1 MRSTGR
7 WLTLTARRGYNPHDP
22 PIRTPMTPVRR
33 FFVADLNAKGELRAE
48 AEYRYEQLEQVPG
61 AADLISTF
69 SAAVWRSPEEFETPL
84 HPRNRRLTLRWRASA
99 ATSGIATVRNA
110 EDLASLSLLCSGLDE
125 SADSITLKAY
135 QQHLLAELRDT
146 GYEPA
151 FGLMELRRRPLVA
164 TVGFLP
170 PPDPTDQLLVA
181 LADRCFAA
189 AFFRFLS
196 LA

>member
-1 MRSTGR
+1 
-7 WLTLTARRGYNPHDP
+7 
-22 PIRTPMTPVRR
+22 MTPVRR
-33 FFVADLNAKGELRAE
+33 FFVADLNAKGELRSE

-69 SAAVWRSPEEFETPL
+69 SAAVWRSPEEFETAL

-99 ATSGIATVRNA
+99 ATAGIATVRNA

>member
-1 MRSTGR
+1 M
-7 WLTLTARRGYNPHDP
+7 P
-22 PIRTPMTPVRR
+22 PPRR
-33 FFVADLNAKGELRAE
+33 FFVADLNAKGELRSE
-48 AEYRYEQLEQVPG
+48 DTEYRYEQLEQVPG

-69 SAAVWRSPEEFETPL
+69 SAAVWRSPEGFDAPT

-99 ATSGIATVRNA
+99 PTTGIATVRNGA
-110 EDLASLSLLCSGLDE
+110 ELASLSLLCSGLDDT
-125 SADSITLKAY
+125 ADAITLKAY

-151 FGLMELRRRPLVA
+151 FGLMELKRRPLVA
-164 TVGFLP
+164 TVEFVA

-189 AFFRFLS
+189 ACFRFLS

>member
-1 MRSTGR
+1 VST
-7 WLTLTARRGYNPHDP
+7 
-22 PIRTPMTPVRR
+22 IRR

-48 AEYRYEQLEQVPG
+48 SEYRYEQLEQVPG
-61 AADLISTF
+61 APDLISNF
-69 SAAVWRSPEEFETPL
+69 SATLWRNAEKFEVAL
-84 HPRNRRLTLRWRASA
+84 HPSRTSPSLRWRASA
-99 ATSGIATVRNA
+99 ATAGIATVRCD

-125 SADSITLKAY
+125 QADALTLKAY
-135 QQHLLAELRDT
+135 QQHLMVELRDT

-151 FGLMELRRRPLVA
+151 FGLMELRHRPLVA
-164 TVGFLP
+164 TIPFFA

-189 AFFRFLS
+189 AYFRYLS

>member
-1 MRSTGR
+1 V
-7 WLTLTARRGYNPHDP
+7 TA
-22 PIRTPMTPVRR
+22 VRR

-61 AADLISTF
+61 AADLISGF
-69 SAAVWRSPEEFETPL
+69 SAALWKNADECELPL
-84 HPRNRRLTLRWRASA
+84 HPSRSTPTLRWRSSA
-99 ATSGIATVRNA
+99 PTAGIATVRCGD
-110 EDLASLSLLCSGLDE
+110 ELASLSLLCSGLDE
-125 SADSITLKAY
+125 QADALTLKAY
-135 QQHLLAELRDT
+135 QQHLLLELRDT

-151 FGLMELRRRPLVA
+151 FGLMEIRSRPVVA
-164 TVGFLP
+164 TIPFFA

-189 AFFRFLS
+189 AFFRYLS

>member
-1 MRSTGR
+1 MSQ
-7 WLTLTARRGYNPHDP
+7 
-22 PIRTPMTPVRR
+22 VRR

-61 AADLISTF
+61 AADLISAF
-69 SAAVWRSPEEFETPL
+69 SAAVWRSPEELEVPL
-84 HPRNRRLTLRWRASA
+84 HPSNRRTTLRWRASA
-99 ATSGIATVRNA
+99 ATAGIATVRA
-110 EDLASLSLLCSGLDE
+110 GKDLASLSLLCSGLDDN
-125 SADSITLKAY
+125 ADTVTLRAY

-151 FGLMELRRRPLVA
+151 FGLMELRHRPLVA
-164 TVGFLP
+164 TVAFQGP
-170 PPDPTDQLLVA
+170 ADPTDQLLVA

-189 AFFRFLS
+189 AFFRYLS

>member
-1 MRSTGR
+1 
-7 WLTLTARRGYNPHDP
+7 
-22 PIRTPMTPVRR
+22 MTPPRR
-33 FFVADLNAKGELRAE
+33 FFVADLNAQGELKSE
-48 AEYRYEQLEQVPG
+48 TEYRYEQLEQVPG
-61 AADLISTF
+61 AAELISTF
-69 SAAVWRSPEEFETPL
+69 SAIVWRTPEEFETPL

-99 ATSGIATVRNA
+99 STAGIATVRSGD
-110 EDLASLSLLCSGLDE
+110 DLASISLVCSGLDE
-125 SADSITLKAY
+125 NADTVTLRTY

-151 FGLMELRRRPLVA
+151 FGLMELERRPLVA
-164 TVGFLP
+164 TVVLFA

-189 AFFRFLS
+189 AFFRYLS

>member
-1 MRSTGR
+1 
-7 WLTLTARRGYNPHDP
+7 
-22 PIRTPMTPVRR
+22 MTPVRR
-33 FFVADLNAKGELRAE
+33 FFVADLNAKGELRSE

-69 SAAVWRSPEEFETPL
+69 SAAVWRSPEEFETVL
-84 HPRNRRLTLRWRASA
+84 HPRNRRLTLRWRAAA
-99 ATSGIATVRNA
+99 ATAGIATVRNG
-110 EDLASLSLLCSGLDE
+110 EDLASISLLCSGLDE
-125 SADSITLKAY
+125 NADSITLKAY
-135 QQHLLAELRDT
+135 QHHLLSELRDT

-151 FGLMELRRRPLVA
+151 FGLMDLRNRPLVA
-164 TVGFLP
+164 TVGFLA

>member
-1 MRSTGR
+1 
-7 WLTLTARRGYNPHDP
+7 
-22 PIRTPMTPVRR
+22 MTPIRR
-33 FFVADLNAKGELRAE
+33 FFVADLNARGELRAE
-48 AEYRYEQLEQVPG
+48 AEYRYEQLDQVPG
-61 AADLISTF
+61 AGDLISTL
-69 SAAVWRSPEEFETPL
+69 SAAVWRSPAEFETPL
-84 HPRNRRLTLRWRASA
+84 HPRNRRLTIRWRSSASTA
-99 ATSGIATVRNA
+99 GIATVRNGD
-110 EDLASLSLLCSGLDE
+110 ELASISLLCSGLDE
-125 SADSITLKAY
+125 NADSITLKAY

-151 FGLMELRRRPLVA
+151 FALMELRQRPLVA
-164 TVGFLP
+164 TVTFHT